1 MKVRKKML
9 SMKTDLDCSKF
20 PDGLELKV
28 LFSDASEKR
37 LSMASCDAVCFPIL
51 C

>member
-1 MKVRKKML
+1 
-9 SMKTDLDCSKF
+9 MKTDLDCSTEF